1 MTASSPPSDS
11 FSVAIAGVAGRM
23 GRQLAA
29 VAHRRGLTVAGGT
42 EIAGSPH
49 LDTDIGG
56 LAGIPY
62 LGVKPESDPVAA
74 AAKADVWLDFT
85 RPAATLAALQAL
97 KHTPVRVAII
107 GTTGFSPA
115 EEKELE
121 RAGKDLV
128 IVKSGSFALGIKL
141 LETLIRRAAASL
153 GEDWDIEVLETHHNR
168 KVDAPSGTA
177 LMLGQAAA
185 EGRGSSLEALQAGP
199 YDGPD
204 AAREPGK
211 IGFAVRRMGGV
222 VGEHSVSFGSDTE
235 IVTISHTA
243 LDRAMFA
250 EGALKAADWA
260 LKQAPGLYTMDDVL
274 GLSGNAA

>member
-1 MTASSPPSDS
+1 MTAPQPTDS

-29 VAHRRGLTVAGGT
+29 VAHRQGLTVAGGT
-42 EIAGSPH
+42 EVAGSPQ
-49 LDTDIGG
+49 LDMDIGD
-56 LAGIPY
+56 LAGIPH
-62 LGVKPESDPVAA
+62 LGLKPESDPVAA

-107 GTTGFSPA
+107 GTTGFSAA
-115 EEKELE
+115 EEKEL
-121 RAGKDLV
+121 AKAAADLV

-141 LETLIRRAAASL
+141 LETLVRRAAASL
-153 GEDWDIEVLETHHNR
+153 GPDWDIEVLETHHNR

-177 LMLGQAAA
+177 LMLGEAAA
-185 EGRGSSLEALQAGP
+185 EGREQPLSELRAGP

-204 AAREPGK
+204 AAREPGR
-211 IGFAVRRMGGV
+211 IGFSVRRMGGV
-222 VGEHSVSFGSDTE
+222 IGEHSVSFASDTE
-235 IVTISHTA
+235 IVTLSHTS

-250 EGALKAADWA
+250 EGALKAAVWA
-260 LKQAPGLYTMDDVL
+260 LKQRPGLYSMDDVL
-274 GLSGNAA
+274 GLSGN

>member
-1 MTASSPPSDS
+1 MTDQTSDS

-29 VAHRRGLTVAGGT
+29 VSHRHGLTVAGGT

-49 LDTDIGG
+49 LDTDIGD
-56 LAGIPY
+56 LSGIPN
-62 LGVKPESDPVAA
+62 LGVKPASDPVTA
-74 AAKADVWLDFT
+74 AAKADVWFDFT
-85 RPAATLAALQAL
+85 RPAATIAALEAL

-115 EEKELE
+115 EEKALE
-121 RAGKDLV
+121 AAAGGLS
-128 IVKSGSFALGIKL
+128 IVKSGSFALGIKM

-153 GEDWDIEVLETHHNR
+153 GPDWDIEVLETHHNK

-177 LMLGQAAA
+177 LMLGEAAA
-185 EGRGSSLEALQAGP
+185 EGRGGTLNDLRTGP

-211 IGFAVRRMGGV
+211 IGFSVRRMGGV
-222 VGEHSVSFGSDTE
+222 IGEHSVSFGSDTE
-235 IVTISHTA
+235 IVTLSHTS

-250 EGALKAADWA
+250 EGALKAAKWA
-260 LKQAPGLYTMDDVL
+260 LKQPPGLYSMDDVL
-274 GLSGNAA
+274 GLSGNGA

>member
-1 MTASSPPSDS
+1 MTVPKPSDS

-29 VAHRRGLTVAGGT
+29 VAHRSGLTVAGGT
-42 EIAGSPH
+42 EIAGSPN
-49 LDTDIGG
+49 LDTDIGE
-56 LAGIPY
+56 LAGIPH

-74 AAKADVWLDFT
+74 AANADVWLDFT
-85 RPAATLAALQAL
+85 RPAATLAALEAL
-97 KHTPVRVAII
+97 KHTRVRAAII

-115 EEKELE
+115 EEKEVE
-121 RAGKDLV
+121 KAAADLV

-141 LETLIRRAAASL
+141 MEVLIRRAAASL
-153 GEDWDIEVLETHHNR
+153 GPEWDIEVLETHHNK

-177 LMLGQAAA
+177 LMLGEAAA
-185 EGRGSSLEALQAGP
+185 EGRGQPLSELRTGP

-211 IGFAVRRMGGV
+211 IGFSVRRMGGV
-222 VGEHSVSFGSDTE
+222 IGEHSVSFASDTE
-235 IVTISHTA
+235 IVTLSHTS

-250 EGALKAADWA
+250 EGAIKAAIWS
-260 LKQAPGLYTMDDVL
+260 LKQKPGLYSMDDVL
-274 GLSGNAA
+274 GLSGNAS

>member
-1 MTASSPPSDS
+1 MTAPSPSDS

-23 GRQLAA
+23 GRQLAM
-29 VAHRRGLTVAGGT
+29 VAHREGLAIAGGT

-49 LDTDIGG
+49 LDTDIGE
-56 LAGIPY
+56 LAGLPH

-74 AAKADVWLDFT
+74 AANADVWLDFT
-85 RPAATLAALQAL
+85 RPTATLAALEAL
-97 KHTPVRVAII
+97 KHTRVRAAII

-115 EEKELE
+115 EEKEIE
-121 RAGKDLV
+121 RAASDLV

-141 LETLIRRAAASL
+141 LEVLIRRAAASL
-153 GEDWDIEVLETHHNR
+153 GPDWDIEVLETHHNK

-177 LMLGQAAA
+177 LMLGAAAA
-185 EGRGSSLEALQAGP
+185 EGRGDTLDALRTGP
-199 YDGPD
+199 YDGPN

-222 VGEHSVSFGSDTE
+222 IGEHSVSFGSETE
-235 IVTISHTA
+235 IVTLSHTA

-250 EGALKAADWA
+250 GGAIKATHWA
-260 LKQAPGLYTMDDVL
+260 LKQAPGLYNMDDVL
-274 GLSGNAA
+274 GLSGNAP